1 MTTTTT
7 PVPTST
13 GALPIIEDQLAHVG
27 SLVRSARQHRGLTQ
41 TQLAER
47 LATSQSAIHRIE
59 QGAQNVSLEML
70 TRIGAALDSPIVTL
84 GGPQRT
90 HLRVQGGQT
99 LSGRIDVNTSKIG
112 AVALLCASLLN
123 RGTTR
128 LRNVAR
134 IVEVD
139 RIVEVLRSVGV
150 KAVWSPD
157 GRDLEIV
164 VPDRLQLDA
173 IDVDAARRTRSII
186 MFLGPLLGLEDEFRL
201 PYAGG
206 CDLGTR
212 TVEPHLIGLR
222 PFGLEVTATAGD
234 YHGLVTR
241 AGAQDLSIVL
251 TERGDTVTENVIMAA
266 AGHDDVLRDRVAS
279 LGEDDGEVLRA
290 GPGDE
295 PVVVAGGR
303 GDVQAEGAQAD
314 QVRLDG

>member
-7 PVPTST
+7 PVPLST
-13 GALPIIEDQLAHVG
+13 GALPIVADPLAHVG
-27 SLVRSARQHRGLTQ
+27 SLVRSARQHQGLTQ
-41 TQLAER
+41 AQLAER
-47 LATSQSAIHRIE
+47 LGTSQSAIHRIE

-99 LSGRIDVNTSKIG
+99 LSGRIDVNTSKNG

-150 KAVWSPD
+150 KAVWSTD

-186 MFLGPLLGLEDEFRL
+186 MFLGPLLGLRGRVPPPLRGRLRPGHAHRRAAPDRAAAVRAGGHGDRRRL
-201 PYAGG
+201 PRARPARRRR
-206 CDLGTR
+206 R
-212 TVEPHLIGLR
+212 TCR
-222 PFGLEVTATAGD
+222 
-234 YHGLVTR
+234 
-241 AGAQDLSIVL
+241 S
-251 TERGDTVTENVIMAA
+251 
-266 AGHDDVLRDRVAS
+266 S
-279 LGEDDGEVLRA
+279 
-290 GPGDE
+290 
-295 PVVVAGGR
+295 
-303 GDVQAEGAQAD
+303 
-314 QVRLDG
+314 